1 MDRIGP
7 EGQEPAESTL
17 EWIQRLYEEEVE
29 ISPLPKGR
37 TGGLRFRRGVP
48 DALLHLSRNNLSA
61 LQRLSDRLAREKRQ
75 AVVAAGRAG
84 EPGHRAA
91 LASVLYWHAPDVPLW
106 LIGES
111 LGLEPGRVR
120 SLAKENPTA
129 NIRCLDCDRPIQP
142 QGRHHFQE
150 MLSAAEEFNKDPQ
163 LLRSYLYT
171 GLHCE
176 DCTLERENRWGEEW
190 RRQEHEYQ
198 QRLLELRTMPYQEY
212 LRTPEWR
219 GRRERKLDQADNRCQ
234 FCNRHHYSLNV
245 HHRTYE
251 NLGEELDG
259 DLIVLCRACH
269 GTFHEH
275 RRLER

>member
-1 MDRIGP
+1 VDRIGP

-17 EWIQRLYEEEVE
+17 EWLQRLYEEEVE
-29 ISPLPKGR
+29 VSPLPKDR

-61 LQRLSDRLAREKRQ
+61 LQRLSNRLEREKRQ
-75 AVVAAGRAG
+75 AVVAAGHFG

-91 LASVLYWHAPDVPLW
+91 LASVLYWHAPDVPVQ
-106 LIGES
+106 IIAES
-111 LGLEPGRVR
+111 LGLEPARVR
-120 SLAKENPTA
+120 SLAEENPTA
-129 NIRCLDCDRPIQP
+129 IVRCLDCDQPIRP
-142 QGRHHFQE
+142 QGRYHFQE
-150 MLSAAEEFNKDPQ
+150 MLSAAEEFNEDPQ
-163 LLRSYLYT
+163 LLRRYLYT

-176 DCTLERENRWGEEW
+176 DCALEREDRWGEEW
-190 RRQEHEYQ
+190 ARQEREYQ

-219 GRRERKLDQADNRCQ
+219 RRRERKLDQADRRCQ
-234 FCNRHHYSLNV
+234 LCNRHHRSLNV

-275 RRLER
+275 RRLGR

>member
-1 MDRIGP
+1 VDRIGP
-7 EGQEPAESTL
+7 EDPEQAASGL
-17 EWIQRLYEEEVE
+17 EWIQRLYEEEGG
-29 ISPLPKGR
+29 ISPLPRDR
-37 TGGLRFRRGVP
+37 TGGLRFRQGVP

-61 LQRLSDRLAREKRQ
+61 LERLWNRLEREKRQ
-75 AVVAAGRAG
+75 AVVAAGRFG

-91 LASVLYWHAPDVPLW
+91 LASVLYWHAPDVPAW
-106 LIGES
+106 FIAES
-111 LGLEPGRVR
+111 LGLGPGRVR
-120 SLAKENPTA
+120 SLAEENPTA
-129 NIRCLDCDRPIQP
+129 IVRCLDCDQPIRP
-142 QGRHHFQE
+142 QGRYHFQE

-176 DCTLERENRWGEEW
+176 DCALEREDRWGEEW
-190 RRQEHEYQ
+190 ARQEREYQ

-219 GRRERKLDQADNRCQ
+219 RRRERKLDQADLRCQ
-234 FCNRHHYSLNV
+234 FCNRHHRSLNV

-269 GTFHEH
+269 STFHKH
-275 RRLER
+275 RRLGR